1 MPKERNIS
9 RTNNS
14 HHCWSLRVMMQQDT
28 NVYVI
33 LVNGVTARPVTRI
46 LFGGGA
52 NEAKVDQT
60 SEMYFLFNSF

>member
-1 MPKERNIS
+1 
-9 RTNNS
+9 
-14 HHCWSLRVMMQQDT
+14 MMQQDT